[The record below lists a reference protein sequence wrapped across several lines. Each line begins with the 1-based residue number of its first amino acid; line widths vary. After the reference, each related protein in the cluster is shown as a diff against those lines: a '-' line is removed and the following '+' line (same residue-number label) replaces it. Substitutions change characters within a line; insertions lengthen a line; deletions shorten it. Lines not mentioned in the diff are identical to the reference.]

1 MTREAAG
8 HRVLNKANGHKN
20 RAKGN
25 LQTGLPWLW
34 IQGDKLMKLADI
46 GVIGLAVMGRNIAL
60 NLADHGFTVAVH
72 NRSPGRID
80 QLIAENPDKR
90 LIGCPNLT
98 AFTQAMQRPRVC
110 LLMIKAGAAVDAQ
123 IAQLLP
129 LLEAGDI
136 VIDGGNSLW
145 EDSNRRLAE
154 LEARGL
160 HFIGMGI
167 SGGEEGARYGPS
179 LMPSGSVAAWPVVRN
194 MFQSIAA
201 KVDGVA
207 CCEWIGDGGAGHYV
221 KMVHNGIEY
230 GDMQLIGEAYQLL
243 REGLCQTPA
252 ELARTFRQWN
262 DGPLSSYLIEI
273 TADILATQNPDGTL
287 FIDNILDSS
296 GQKGTGKWTAI
307 SAIDLAVPLTLIAEA
322 VSSRF
327 LSALKE
333 ERTDAAR
340 TLIEAGVSTA
350 AEPAVAM
357 VGAIE
362 SALYCSKIVSYAQG
376 FMLLHAAAAQYG
388 WKLAFGDIA
397 LVWRGGC
404 IIRSRFLDQIKA
416 AYERNPALNNL
427 LVDEFFVREFAHH
440 ASGWRRTTMFGIGR
454 GIPLPA
460 FTAALSFLDGYRS
473 AQLPANLLQA
483 QRDYFGAHTYQ
494 RIDAPAGQHYHF
506 DWTGSRTEH
515 IVGD

>member
-1 MTREAAG
+1 
-8 HRVLNKANGHKN
+8 
-20 RAKGN
+20 
-25 LQTGLPWLW
+25 
-34 IQGDKLMKLADI
+34 
-46 GVIGLAVMGRNIAL
+46 MGRNIAL

-80 QLIAENPDKR
+80 QLIAQNPDK
-90 LIGCPNLT
+90 LLVSCPSL
-98 AFTQAMQRPRVC
+98 AVFTQALQRPRVC
-110 LLMIKAGAAVDAQ
+110 LLMIQAGAAVDSQ

-145 EDSNRRLAE
+145 EDSNRRLVE

-160 HFIGMGI
+160 RFIGMGI

-179 LMPSGSVAAWPVVRN
+179 LMPSGSVSAWPVVRN
-194 MFQSIAA
+194 MFQAIAA

-207 CCEWIGDGGAGHYV
+207 CCAWIGDGGAGHYV

-243 REGLCQTPA
+243 REGLGQTPTD
-252 ELARTFRQWN
+252 LARTFRQWN
-262 DGPLSSYLIEI
+262 DGPLGSYLIEI
-273 TADILATQNPDGTL
+273 TADILATQNADGTL

-327 LSALKE
+327 LSALKAQ
-333 ERTDAAR
+333 RTSAAR
-340 TLIEAGVSTA
+340 ILVKAGVANTEEAPA
-350 AEPAVAM
+350 AM
-357 VGAIE
+357 TGAIE

-376 FMLLHAAAAQYG
+376 FMLLHAAAEKYG
-388 WKLAFGDIA
+388 WKLEFGDIA
-397 LVWRGGC
+397 LFWRGGC

-416 AYERNPALNNL
+416 AYTRNPALDNL

-440 ASGWRRTTMFGIGR
+440 ASGWRRATMFGIGR

-494 RIDAPAGQHYHF
+494 RLDAPADRYFHF

-515 IVGD
+515 SVDD

>member
-1 MTREAAG
+1 MASGREE
-8 HRVLNKANGHKN
+8 
-20 RAKGN
+20 
-25 LQTGLPWLW
+25 
-34 IQGDKLMKLADI
+34 GDKRMKLADI

-80 QLIAENPDKR
+80 DVIAGNPDKA

-98 AFTQAMQRPRVC
+98 AFTQAMQKPRVC
-110 LLMIKAGAAVDAQ
+110 LLMIQAGAAVDAQ

-154 LEARGL
+154 LEAHGL

-179 LMPSGSVAAWPVVRN
+179 LMPSGSVAAWPIVRT
-194 MFQSIAA
+194 MFQAIAA

-243 REGLCQTPA
+243 REGLGQTPM
-252 ELARTFRQWN
+252 ELARTFHQWN
-262 DGPLSSYLIEI
+262 EGPLGSYLIEI
-273 TADILATQNPDGTL
+273 TAQILATQNADGTL

-307 SAIDLAVPLTLIAEA
+307 SAIELGVPLTLIAEA

-327 LSALKE
+327 LSALKTQ
-333 ERTDAAR
+333 RTSAAQ
-340 TLIEAGVSTA
+340 TLGEAGTPTGETSTA
-350 AEPAVAM
+350 AM
-357 VGAIE
+357 VETIE
-362 SALYCSKIVSYAQG
+362 SALYCSKMVSYAQG
-376 FMLLHAAAAQYG
+376 FMLLHAAAARYG
-388 WKLAFGDIA
+388 WKLEFGDIA

-416 AYERNPALNNL
+416 AYERNPALENL
-427 LVDEFFVREFAHH
+427 LVDDFFAGEFVRH
-440 ASGWRRTTMFGIGR
+440 ASGWRRATMFGIGR

-473 AQLPANLLQA
+473 ARLPANLLQA

-494 RIDAPAGQHYHF
+494 RLDAPAGQYFHF

-515 IVGD
+515 RVDD

>member
-1 MTREAAG
+1 
-8 HRVLNKANGHKN
+8 
-20 RAKGN
+20 
-25 LQTGLPWLW
+25 
-34 IQGDKLMKLADI
+34 MKLAAI

-80 QLIAENPDKR
+80 QLVAENPDKQ
-90 LIGCPNLT
+90 LVGCPSLT

-110 LLMIKAGAAVDAQ
+110 LLMIQAGAAVDAQ

-179 LMPSGSVAAWPVVRN
+179 LMPSGSAAAWPVVRT
-194 MFQSIAA
+194 MFQAIAA

-243 REGLCQTPA
+243 REGLGQTPD

-262 DGPLSSYLIEI
+262 EGPLGSYLIEI
-273 TADILATQNPDGTL
+273 TAEILATQNADGTL

-307 SAIDLAVPLTLIAEA
+307 SAIESGVPLTLIAEA

-327 LSALKE
+327 LSALKAQ
-333 ERTDAAR
+333 RTSASQ
-340 TLIEAGVSTA
+340 TLGQAGASTGEIPSA
-350 AEPAVAM
+350 TM
-357 VGAIE
+357 VEAIE

-376 FMLLHAAAAQYG
+376 FMLLHAAAARYG
-388 WKLAFGDIA
+388 WKLEFGDIA

-404 IIRSRFLDQIKA
+404 IIRSRFLDQIKT
-416 AYERNPALNNL
+416 AYARNPALENL
-427 LVDEFFVREFAHH
+427 LVDDFFAGEFVRH
-440 ASGWRRTTMFGIGR
+440 AAGWRRATMFGIGR

-460 FTAALSFLDGYRS
+460 ITAALSFLDGYRS
-473 AQLPANLLQA
+473 ARLPANLLQA

-494 RIDAPAGQHYHF
+494 RVDAPASQHFHY
-506 DWTGSRTEH
+506 DWTGSRTERR
-515 IVGD
+515 IDD